1 MVFTTVESQI
11 IFTVECLSTPLQ
23 IPQATNRPLSQ
34 TRFDGNMFVSIAKHV
49 CASCHKPRSAA
60 LTPSHSANA
69 DGTLHRGTAAP
80 TLIVASGHPVS
91 PTESLILAGT
101 ESLTLAGT
109 ESPKRVDTESLIL
122 SRMLS
127 TCNSIPNTTTALWAQ
142 YNTHWGF

>member
-1 MVFTTVESQI
+1 MET
-11 IFTVECLSTPLQ
+11 CLFQL
-23 IPQATNRPLSQ
+23 R
-34 TRFDGNMFVSIAKHV
+34 NMFAHL
-49 CASCHKPRSAA
+49 ATKPRSAA

-80 TLIVASGHPVS
+80 TLIVASGHPLL
-91 PTESLILAGT
+91 PTESLVLADT